1 MFTGIVA
8 GLGTV
13 TDVAVTGESARV
25 TVTGADLSQAHL
37 GDSVAV
43 DGVCLTAVEIVAGT
57 GTFVADLLPETRRRS
72 TLGDVAV
79 GRQVNLELAATPTT
93 VLGGHLVQ
101 GHVDGVGTV
110 VRRTPGPEWDDGV
123 VRLPDALTRYVVEK
137 GSIALDGVS
146 LTVVG
151 VTADELTV
159 SLIPETLRRTTLGAK
174 PVGGRVNVEVDV
186 IAKYVERLLT
196 PQLQQAEQR
205 RAGQEQH

>member
-13 TDVAVTGESARV
+13 TDVAVSGESARI
-25 TVTGADLSQAHL
+25 TVTGVDLSQAHL

-72 TLGDVAV
+72 TLGDVAA

-110 VRRTPGPEWDDGV
+110 VRRTPGPDWDDVV

-146 LTVVG
+146 LTVVD

-159 SLIPETLRRTTLGAK
+159 SLIPETLRRTTWGSK
-174 PVGGRVNVEVDV
+174 QVGGRVNVEVDV